1 MKNNLFRKIIGN
13 SEYLTSAYLVILSV
27 GAIMSRTSGDSEIL
41 VDIVINLL
49 IVLSIC
55 LVVPYLISYYSNKK
69 ISFFNGFITSLIL
82 FLLIDPREEK
92 YVVFIIALGA
102 LVFRLIFRYRRKPI
116 LNPAVSGILIVVM
129 FSLFFEK
136 LNPFISWWGV
146 SFAPRIF
153 EKISIAALLTIII
166 GIYLARKTA
175 KRYVMTGIIFAFLL
189 VVFLNIFFSKSYD
202 LVFLFLDGTFVFA
215 VLVMLSEPKTSPIRK
230 NQQIIYSL
238 VFAVVWGILFYLNE
252 GYAIIYAIFA
262 ANIFNLL
269 NTKFL
274 KKYLK

>member
-92 YVVFIIALGA
+92 YVVFIIALGT